1 MNITPILQAL
11 YNNPIAQTIRE
22 NEFLFPWIEAAHVLA
37 ITLVFGSIA
46 LVDLRLIGIRSLDR
60 PISKISQE
68 LLPIT
73 WLAFAIAAI
82 TGAILF
88 TSNAVSYAQNFYF
101 LSKLFL
107 LVLAGINMLI
117 FQFIIGCNLE
127 QWDTSLQ
134 LPLQARLAGLVSIT
148 LWTGVIICGR
158 WIGFTL
164 EPVLAVS

>member
-1 MNITPILQAL
+1 MNITSILQAL
-11 YNNPIAQTIRE
+11 YNNPVAQTIRE
-22 NEFLFPWIEAAHVLA
+22 NELLFPWIEALHVLA

-46 LVDLRLIGIRSLDR
+46 LVDLRLIGVRSLDR
-60 PISKISQE
+60 PISKISKE

-73 WLAFAIAAI
+73 WLAFTVAAI

-88 TSNAVSYAQNFYF
+88 SSNAVSYAQNFYF

-107 LVLAGINMLI
+107 LGLAGINMII
-117 FQFIIGCNLE
+117 FQFIIGHNLE
-127 QWDTSLQ
+127 KWDNALQ
-134 LPLQARLAGLVSIT
+134 LPLQARLAGLASIT

-164 EPVLAVS
+164 EPVLAIS

>member
-1 MNITPILQAL
+1 MNITLILQAL

-22 NEFLFPWIEAAHVLA
+22 NELLFPWIEAVHVLA

-60 PISKISQE
+60 PISKISHE

-73 WLAFAIAAI
+73 WLAFAVAAI

-88 TSNAVSYAQNFYF
+88 TSNAVSYSQNFYF

-107 LVLAGINMLI
+107 LALAGINMLI
-117 FQFIIGCNLE
+117 FQYIIGCNLE
-127 QWDTSLQ
+127 RWDHSQQ

-164 EPVLAVS
+164 EPVLAAS